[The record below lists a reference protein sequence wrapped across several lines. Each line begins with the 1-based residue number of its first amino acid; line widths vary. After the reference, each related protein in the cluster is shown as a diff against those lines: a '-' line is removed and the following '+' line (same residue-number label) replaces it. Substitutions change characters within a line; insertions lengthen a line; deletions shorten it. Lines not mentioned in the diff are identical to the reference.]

1 MASEQL
7 RQVSAQIRAQ
17 REQSPVGSGT
27 VAQMRANMEAQQ
39 GALPVPTD
47 VDKLDL
53 TVANR
58 PARRIRTP
66 GVREDRGTLYL
77 HGGGYVMGSL
87 NTHHELMG
95 RIARATNAQVLGL
108 DYRLAPE
115 HPYPAAV
122 DDAVAAYQ
130 WILDQG
136 IAADKIVIAGD
147 SAGGG
152 LAVATLL
159 ALKTRGLPMPAGAV
173 LFSAWTDLTASG
185 ESVRTRA
192 DADPMIAG
200 DVLAPMAANYAASI
214 AASTPGISPLFGD
227 LTGLP
232 PLLVQVGDA
241 EVLLDD
247 STRLHARA
255 RAAGVDSSLR
265 VFDEAFHVFQMIPV
279 LPEATDA
286 LADVGAFFSRVTG
299 A

>member
-1 MASEQL
+1 MRAI
-7 RQVSAQIRAQ
+7 SAQIRAQ
-17 REQSPVGSGT
+17 RAAQPVGSGT
-27 VAQMRANMEAQQ
+27 VAEMRAGMEAQQ
-39 GALPVPTD
+39 GALPIPAD
-47 VDKLDL
+47 VDAYDL
-53 TVANR
+53 SIGDR

-130 WILDQG
+130 WILERG
-136 IAADKIVIAGD
+136 IAPANVVIAGD

-159 ALKTRGLPMPAGAV
+159 ALRERKLPLPAGAV
-173 LFSAWTDLTASG
+173 LFSPWTDLTGSGAS
-185 ESVRTRA
+185 VQTRA
-192 DADPMIAG
+192 AADPMIGPAA
-200 DVLAPMAANYAASI
+200 LAPMAAHYAGGTATS
-214 AASTPGISPLFGD
+214 APGVSPLFGD
-227 LTGLP
+227 LAGLP
-232 PLLVQVGDA
+232 PLLIQVGDA

-247 STRLHARA
+247 ATRLHERA
-255 RAAGVDSSLR
+255 VAAGLDSVLH
-265 VFDEAFHVFQMIPV
+265 VFDEAFHVFQAVPM
-279 LPEATDA
+279 LPEAAEA
-286 LADVGAFFSRVTG
+286 LAEVGAFFERVTG
-299 A
+299 